1 MTTDPL
7 VSFVVPAHN
16 EEALLGQCLAA
27 ISAEAKR
34 AGYPCEIIVVDNAST
49 DATRNIAASVPGV
62 IIVDEPVK
70 GLVQAR
76 RAGYLA
82 TKGRLIANID
92 ADTMLPEGWLDIA
105 VGAFDRHPDL
115 VALSGPYIYYDISRA
130 ARLTCDVFYRVA
142 FLFYVLVRFVMR
154 AGSMLQG
161 GNFIVS
167 QQGLEAAGGY
177 NSNFSFYGE
186 DTDLARRLSKVGVV
200 TFSFRLRALSS
211 GRRFAREG
219 LVKVGWRYSVNFL
232 WATFRK
238 RPFTSTWT
246 DLRHNSL

>member
-1 MTTDPL
+1 MASVPL

-16 EEALLGQCLAA
+16 EEALLGRCLA
-27 ISAEAKR
+27 SLKAEMAR
-34 AGYPCEIIVVDNAST
+34 SGYPCEIIVVDNAST
-49 DATRNIAASVPGV
+49 DGTRNIAASVAGV
-62 IIVDEPVK
+62 IVVDEPVK

-82 TKGRLIANID
+82 SRGRLIANID
-92 ADTMLPEGWLDIA
+92 ADTMVTEGWLETALIEFA
-105 VGAFDRHPDL
+105 RVPDL
-115 VALSGPYIYYDISRA
+115 VALSGPYIYYDIPRPSRLIVA
-130 ARLTCDVFYRVA
+130 LFYRVA
-142 FLFYVLVRFVMR
+142 FLFYVLVRFVIR

-167 QQGLEAAGGY
+167 RRGIDAAGGY
-177 NSNFSFYGE
+177 NSDFSFYGE

-200 TFSFRLRALSS
+200 KFSFRLRALSS
-211 GRRFAREG
+211 GRRFAKEG

-232 WATFRK
+232 WATFFK

-246 DLRHNSL
+246 DLRQDSR

>member
-1 MTTDPL
+1 MASVPL

-16 EEALLGQCLAA
+16 EEALLGRCLAS
-27 ISAEAKR
+27 IKAEVAG
-34 AGYPCEIIVVDNAST
+34 AGYPCEIIVVNNAST
-49 DATRNIAASVPGV
+49 DATRTIAASTSGV
-62 IIVDEPVK
+62 IVVDEPVK

-82 TKGRLIANID
+82 SRGRLIANID
-92 ADTMLPEGWLDIA
+92 ADTMLTEGWLDTALIEFA
-105 VGAFDRHPDL
+105 RVPDL
-115 VALSGPYIYYDISRA
+115 VAVSGPYLYYDISLA
-130 ARLTCDVFYRVA
+130 SRLTVGLFYRVA
-142 FLFYVLVRFVMR
+142 FLFYVLVRFVIR

-167 QQGLEAAGGY
+167 RKGLNEAGGY
-177 NSNFSFYGE
+177 NSEFSFYGE

-200 TFSFRLRALSS
+200 KFSFRLRALSS
-211 GRRFAREG
+211 GRRFAHEG

-232 WATFRK
+232 WATFLK

-246 DLRHNSL
+246 DLRQDSL